1 MFFPVGLADDEC
13 GWEEREM
20 EAWLP
25 HEGTTANNKTERF
38 QAREGRREGKKEG
51 RKEGG
56 KCEGIEGEE
65 GVIVVMEEVGVIIVI
80 SVKI

>member
-38 QAREGRREGKKEG
+38 QAREGRREGRKEG
-51 RKEGG
+51 RDR
-56 KCEGIEGEE
+56 GEE